1 MKPYLQRLPR
11 TLRSALTPVLLPSLV
26 ALALGAPVA
35 LAQAQDYPNRP
46 VNLVVPF
53 PPGGNTDTT
62 ARLLS
67 QCMGEQMGQTVVVE
81 NVGGAGGS
89 IGASRVAAAA
99 PDGYTL
105 LFGTAGTQA
114 VNLSLFKQMS
124 EKNLDDFEYIALVAS
139 VPNVLVVS
147 ADTPVN
153 TVAELLELAKTK
165 EGGLSYGSPG
175 SGSTI
180 HLSGEM
186 LRAATKLPLLHVPY
200 RGSAPALTDLMGGQ
214 IDFIIENITPAMPH
228 IKAGKLK
235 ALAIA
240 DAQRSPMLPDVPT
253 MIESGF
259 ADFVTGTWNGVLA
272 PKGTPAAV
280 LDRVAQATLHCAQ
293 QSAFT
298 DPVKN
303 MGGQPL
309 AVQGQEFRSFT
320 EKEYQRWNR
329 AITDAGVEKQ

>member
-1 MKPYLQRLPR
+1 MKPLPQRLPQ

-186 LRAATKLPLLHVPY
+186 LRAATQLPLLHVPY

-214 IDFIIENITPAMPH
+214 IDFIVENITPAMPH

-253 MIESGF
+253 MSESGF

-280 LDRVAQATLHCAQ
+280 LDRVAKATLHCAQ

-303 MGGQPL
+303 MGGRPL
-309 AVQGQEFRSFT
+309 AVQGQEFRAFT